1 MTQFG
6 AESVMTLCS
15 AAMGMTELY
24 HSVGRV
30 GLDLAEKEFYV
41 NSDEHCSI

>member
-1 MTQFG
+1 MYDVRIKRVH
-6 AESVMTLCS
+6 S
-15 AAMGMTELY
+15 
-24 HSVGRV
+24 SVGRV